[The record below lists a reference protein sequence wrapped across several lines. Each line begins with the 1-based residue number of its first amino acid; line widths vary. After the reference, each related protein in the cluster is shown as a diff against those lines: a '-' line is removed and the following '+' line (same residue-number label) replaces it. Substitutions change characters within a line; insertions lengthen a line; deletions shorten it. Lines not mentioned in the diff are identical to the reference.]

1 MEKQILSILKWTKMI
16 GLRLFILGTLLKS
29 LFLYKIVGET
39 PMLTNL
45 ILVLG
50 CMILSSTFFLNGY
63 ILKNLYSR
71 LLNFSFSIFLIGTL
85 FIFMHW
91 PGGNVMLTLTTI
103 LIPVLILFIY
113 LNSRNNQ
120 ENENLMNDLL
130 TIIVILF
137 VLVFFLISWLMHY
150 NSILPTLNWNNHT
163 I

>member
-1 MEKQILSILKWTKMI
+1 MEKQILTIVKWTKMI
-16 GLRLFILGTLLKS
+16 GLTFFLLGTVLKS
-29 LFLYKIVGET
+29 LYFHKIVSGFPFAT
-39 PMLTNL
+39 Q
-45 ILVLG
+45 ILAIG
-50 CMILSSTFFLNGY
+50 CMILSLSFFLKGY

-71 LLNFSFSIFLIGTL
+71 LLNMSFSIFLIGSL
-85 FIFMHW
+85 FILMHW

-113 LNSRNNQ
+113 LSSRNNQ

-150 NSILPTLNWNNHT
+150 NSILPTINGNNHV